1 MFFIFIGTSDKNL
14 GKFIS
19 AKKNPI
25 LDPPPGTEV
34 KSGTVN
40 MCPPPPFLKKL
51 NSQIGAST
59 KFFGKKL
66 HAILFS
72 PIFGC
77 VWTGSTLL

>member
-40 MCPPPPFLKKL
+40 MWGEGGGIDSLIPLIDPALSNGVNQF
-51 NSQIGAST
+51 
-59 KFFGKKL
+59 
-66 HAILFS
+66 
-72 PIFGC
+72 
-77 VWTGSTLL
+77 